1 MPEKRSLPVDVG
13 PFKEILPTHRRKK
26 KRKYNTQRSVYDGI
40 KIRVNPKEHFLT
52 RAGKHAVNGL
62 IGTLVVGTAVLGIY
76 MFPTTSCI
84 CTHFFDNFIH
94 SHIRIPYSS
103 NE

>member
-13 PFKEILPTHRRKK
+13 PFKEISQHTEE
-26 KRKYNTQRSVYDGI
+26 KRKESTTHNVVFMMVSKFVLIQKNI
-40 KIRVNPKEHFLT
+40 LT